1 MSIKEVIT
9 NRIKTSLDPTFLEV
23 IDVSNCNCGYM
34 FNATIVSESFSGK
47 KLLERQRL
55 VNESIGDVYE
65 KIHSLRM
72 KCYTPDEYN
81 QKS

>member
-1 MSIKEVIT
+1 MSIQEVVT
-9 NRIKTSLDPTFLEV
+9 DRIKTSLNPSFLEV

-34 FNATIVSESFSGK
+34 FKATIVSESFLGK

-65 KIHSLRM
+65 KIHSLTM
-72 KCYTPDEYN
+72 KCYTPDEYD